1 MLYLAELNKPIGF
14 GRPSL
19 QLLAKQP
26 YQDNWQAVNNEEP
39 ISLEGTKVD
48 VSKFKDGVLVLVEIA
63 GNRQVSRINE
73 ASRQLVSY
81 LQNFSRLQDKAR
93 SQEEEIE
100 TWKQSLTF
108 QSQELNR
115 REMELESQ
123 EEEIQRLYEK
133 YKMVQEEARVLEAK
147 RHEITALEAHLVEQ
161 QRAIG
166 QQREQLNQQHLHQ
179 SNQSRL
185 GADEALQIQALAS
198 SLEAYFNQDPTG
210 LITPLQAQLTKRQ
223 KALEEVL
230 AHLEQEQQRVNQQKQ
245 EWEQAFSHHRQ
256 KRQECLKLRASL
268 DSARSELR
276 AQEIAAKVRQ
286 DHIQRLTQFL
296 YLQEEISHKA
306 FALVNEYD
314 FIVAINSE
322 GSATDKDPTVSI
334 EDLTRSVEHLRRVYE
349 QRSEQ
354 VNDQLKELEAQ
365 QSTLHELQQHL
376 KTASDD
382 DRFDI
387 EMDIDYAQSACQA
400 LQETL
405 KPQQESLQRDY
416 EELIKQEAR
425 LNRLTGEGGSE
436 FVMPTVDI
444 GPILAQLDEQRQ
456 IQQEEKLRLEGQLQQ
471 LSDSLRAQQETL
483 SLQQREIEHQWK
495 QLDEEEETL
504 RNRLRSF
511 AEEFGRF
518 QQKRELLLQE
528 QSLLK
533 DLQSEV
539 TRFLI
544 QQRGSVQA
552 CCVQVEELQSI
563 VSTLM
568 DPAPTANTFSPE
580 GAFFVSQ

>member
-1 MLYLAELNKPIGF
+1 VLYLAELNKPIGF

-133 YKMVQEEARVLEAK
+133 YKAVQEEARVLESK
-147 RHEITALEAHLVEQ
+147 RQEITALEMNLVEQ
-161 QRAIG
+161 QRAIS
-166 QQREQLNQQHLHQ
+166 QQRELLNQQIHQ
-179 SNQSRL
+179 SHQSRL
-185 GADEALQIQALAS
+185 GEDEALQIQALAS
-198 SLEAYFNQDPTG
+198 ALQAYFNQDPTG
-210 LITPLQAQLTKRQ
+210 LITPLQAQLTRRQ
-223 KALEEVL
+223 QALEEAL
-230 AHLEQEQQRVNQQKQ
+230 AHVEQEQQQAQQQKQ
-245 EWEQAFSHHRQ
+245 EWEQSFHQHRQ
-256 KRQECLKLRASL
+256 RRQDCLKLRASL

-276 AQEIAAKVRQ
+276 AQEIAAKGKQ
-286 DHIQRLTQFL
+286 DHIQRLTQL
-296 YLQEEISHKA
+296 LSLQEEISNKA
-306 FALVNEYD
+306 FGLVNEYD
-314 FIVAINSE
+314 FIVAVNSE
-322 GSATDKDPTVSI
+322 GSPTDKDPALSI
-334 EDLTRSVEHLRRVYE
+334 EELTRSVEHLRRLYE

-365 QSTLHELQQHL
+365 QRVLDELQDQL
-376 KTASDD
+376 KTASDE
-382 DRFDI
+382 DRFDL

-416 EELIKQEAR
+416 EELTKQEAR
-425 LNRLTGEGGSE
+425 LNRLTGEGGSG

-456 IQQEEKLRLEGQLQQ
+456 IQQDEKLRLEGQLQQ

-483 SLQQREIEHQWK
+483 SLQQRDIDHQWK
-495 QLDEEEETL
+495 QLDEEEEAL
-504 RNRLRSF
+504 RGRLRSM
-511 AEEFGRF
+511 AEALGRV
-518 QQKRELLLQE
+518 QQKRELLVQE
-528 QSLLK
+528 QALLK

-552 CCVQVEELQSI
+552 CCAQVEELQTI
-563 VSTLM
+563 ISTLI
-568 DPAPTANTFSPE
+568 DPTPAPNTFSPE